1 MMKPAYLKTDYSVS
15 KAFDNQSR
23 LVYGT
28 SAIGGVWGPVT
39 ETESIDA
46 LLYALG
52 NGISVF
58 DTAPSYANS
67 ELYLGKALRQWKG
80 ARPFVSSKI
89 GRLKGE
95 SAFDMKLDY
104 SFEGM
109 KRSIH
114 NTLDTLGLEY
124 LDLLFLHEPHKV
136 PLKEIERILSTLK
149 EFKALGLT
157 KGLGVGGNPPLE
169 FMSYITKDNFDVVS
183 GYLRMDACNLSVFDG
198 EIQQYKKEGIA
209 YYAASALHFS
219 LLGNRFNKYIQ
230 DGVDGEWITEEDLK
244 NAVQVKAIA
253 DSLNM
258 PLPTLAQRYLFS
270 IAEADR
276 IVMGARNTEQIKA
289 TVSDWES
296 GKLPEEI
303 FDKITEVIM
312 KKNDFKNYE
321 SNKT

>member
-1 MMKPAYLKTDYSVS
+1 MMGPTYFEGDYSKS
-15 KAFDNQSR
+15 KAFGNQSR

-28 SAIGGVWGPVT
+28 SGIGGVWGPVT
-39 ETESIDA
+39 ESESIDA
-46 LLYALG
+46 LLYALDHD
-52 NGISVF
+52 ISVF
-58 DTAPSYANS
+58 DTAPSYSNS
-67 ELYLGKALRQWKG
+67 ELYVGKALRQWKG

-95 SAFDMKLDY
+95 DAFDMKLDY
-104 SFEGM
+104 SSDGM

-136 PLKEIERILSTLK
+136 PLNEIERILDNLK

-157 KGLGVGGNPPLE
+157 RELGVGGNPTIE
-169 FMSYITKDNFDVVS
+169 FMPYITKDNFDVVS
-183 GYLRMDACNLSVFDG
+183 GYLRLDACNLSVFDG

-219 LLGNRFNKYIQ
+219 LLGNRFEKYINE
-230 DGVDGEWITEEDLK
+230 GVDGEWITESDLD
-244 NAVQVKAIA
+244 NAIQVKAIA
-253 DSLNM
+253 DSMDM

-289 TVSDWES
+289 TVSDWQS
-296 GKLPEEI
+296 GTLPEEI
-303 FDKITEVIM
+303 FDKITAVIM
-312 KKNDFKNYE
+312 KKK
-321 SNKT
+321 